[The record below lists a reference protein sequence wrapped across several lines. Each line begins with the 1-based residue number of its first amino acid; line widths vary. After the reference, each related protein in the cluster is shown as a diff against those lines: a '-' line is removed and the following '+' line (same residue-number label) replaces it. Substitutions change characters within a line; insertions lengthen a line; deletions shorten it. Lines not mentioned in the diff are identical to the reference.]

1 MLGDSDD
8 GGIAG
13 VDGIVEPSA
22 VADVTLAAIEE
33 KIFFALPHPNVADYE
48 TMRAGQRD
56 RWLGGM
62 RKFRRKM
69 MSERGRPI

>member
-1 MLGDSDD
+1 
-8 GGIAG
+8 
-13 VDGIVEPSA
+13 
-22 VADVTLAAIEE
+22 
-33 KIFFALPHPNVADYE
+33 VADYE